1 TWDLR
6 RPAVDA
12 WSRGEKSDR
21 GGRGPEGVLTA
32 PGTYTVSLRKQ
43 VEGEWTDL
51 AGAVS
56 FEVSPLREGSLPGAG
71 PAVAA
76 AFGLELEAANRR
88 AGAIRAVTAD
98 LMERVTAM
106 RSVLARATS
115 DVDSL
120 DARAADV
127 ERQLHDIELAFSGS
141 SRRDDAGDPGP
152 VSIQRR
158 LSVASM
164 GTSWSTYGPSPSHR
178 DSLAIGLK
186 KMATLAEQLEQLRLN
201 AMPALEQ
208 ALDQAGVPWSPGR
221 GIGK

>member
-1 TWDLR
+1 
-6 RPAVDA
+6 
-12 WSRGEKSDR
+12 
-21 GGRGPEGVLTA
+21 
-32 PGTYTVSLRKQ
+32 VSLRKQ
-43 VEGEWTDL
+43 VEGQWTDL
-51 AGAVS
+51 TEAVS
-56 FEVSPLREGSLPGAG
+56 FEVSPLREGSLPSAG

-88 AGAIRAVTAD
+88 AAAIRALTAD
-98 LMERVTAM
+98 LLERVTAM

-115 DVDSL
+115 EVDAL
-120 DARAADV
+120 DARAAKV
-127 ERQLHDIELAFSGS
+127 ERQLHDIELAFSGN

-152 VSIQRR
+152 VTIQRR

-178 DSLAIGLK
+178 ESLRIGLE
-186 KMATLAEQLEQLRLN
+186 KMGVLAEQLEQLRLN